1 MTTTWLSSLCIAS
14 IAVSIL
20 YKITK
25 FANFSRSQSFSC
37 GSLFCK
43 QTSLQP
49 SAYTDAVCS
58 LLIGHSKRLHLMY
71 VQLVIFHFFYLHP
84 FPLSFFSWGEG
95 VISIHLGHKRRTQE
109 HSYWRGGSLNTARA
123 TSLNFPVYYCILI
136 GNTMHGEKFY
146 CIVKV

>member
-71 VQLVIFHFFYLHP
+71 VQLVIFHFFLPSP
-84 FPLSFFSWGEG
+84 FPAFFLFMRGGGNLNSFG
-95 VISIHLGHKRRTQE
+95 TQE
-109 HSYWRGGSLNTARA
+109 GHPKAFLMKRGVTKYCTSYQFEFSCLLLYFNR
-123 TSLNFPVYYCILI
+123 
-136 GNTMHGEKFY
+136 
-146 CIVKV
+146 